1 MTRRFFFLRGSLL
14 LLFTLGSFCNDHE
27 GKWTFTFP
35 QSISAV
41 RHSDVEIPCN
51 FTAPA
56 DYGEVRIVWYT
67 YHIAQY
73 PIVYSEDQSKILP
86 EYRGR
91 TSLIPN
97 GANSCSLRITGV
109 TKREWYYPGIS
120 KEINSYKL
128 NREETEKAVQ
138 LKIPG
143 CSDSSCKGWGFT
155 YPRSIQ
161 ALKGSCVEIPCKL
174 KYPDNAQ
181 NLTLFWY
188 KNVFMGYPQIFN
200 SRSSSDV
207 EKKYKGRTFLV
218 GNPMDSCSLRM
229 NDVREPVEIYPGV
242 SKEINA
248 YNLYN
253 GRVCKVSIIDTPP
266 APLMNGSEQM
276 IEKEPVRITC
286 SVNHTCPSNPPSITW
301 NNPDLPVTMSRED
314 RDEGIQRVNS
324 TITYNPSYNDDKTQL
339 KCTVTF
345 PNKRVLSYYV
355 TLNIKYKPRDVTI
368 SVVENIQRME
378 GDNVTLSCTSRANPV
393 AEHTWYEVGKT
404 KTRTR
409 TGNEITVQNGTSE
422 KFICS
427 AKNDMGSIN
436 SSVFSFTSCEDENVT
451 HKNIVIIGGIAGI
464 MALAIIVLVVISCF
478 LKRRQGT
485 TIPTENKTQE
495 NIKITEKIT
504 MENMLYGNFKGA
516 AEQNSPGA
524 RNSPLGHKDDGE
536 ERNSSQ
542 YKEENESCIVYTTV
556 ERTSANQG
564 TIRNTGETEYAQL
577 RM

>member
-138 LKIPG
+138 LKIP
-143 CSDSSCKGWGFT
+143 
-155 YPRSIQ
+155 
-161 ALKGSCVEIPCKL
+161 
-174 KYPDNAQ
+174 
-181 NLTLFWY
+181 
-188 KNVFMGYPQIFN
+188 
-200 SRSSSDV
+200 
-207 EKKYKGRTFLV
+207 
-218 GNPMDSCSLRM
+218 
-229 NDVREPVEIYPGV
+229 
-242 SKEINA
+242 
-248 YNLYN
+248 
-253 GRVCKVSIIDTPP
+253 DTPP

-524 RNSPLGHKDDGE
+524 RNFYLPHNNDGE
-536 ERNSSQ
+536 ETKSGQ
-542 YKEENESCIVYTTV
+542 YKKEKMIKSIVYTSV
-556 ERTSANQG
+556 ALSPANPYLKAART
-564 TIRNTGETEYAQL
+564 TEEPEYAQL
-577 RM
+577 NI